1 MADIPVTIYA
11 GVEAYRAW
19 RSQHPDDPIPVYIG
33 RFQPFHLGHAKCL
46 KKVREKYRNVIIGIG
61 SAQHERSARNP
72 LSYAERKSIVGAA
85 IVELLVDGSL
95 EFDNVFMIPIF
106 DIGADDAWMD
116 TIQMIVGKG
125 LFSIYS
131 NNDWVRSLAERWGV
145 PVEDK
150 MERYGEDIRASTV
163 RSMIQNGNDAWTG
176 LVPASCAA
184 LLKAGKLDDVIKS
197 CCGIVNDREID
208 METVASPGKIKVGL
222 DLHGVVDK
230 RPGHFIALA
239 NSVRR
244 GGGEVHVI
252 TGQSHDTVLERELL
266 SYNGGIKWWDAI
278 FSITDQLLA
287 TSVPY
292 TIDEIGGKIFPG
304 ADWDAAKAKYC
315 EKEGMTFHVD
325 DSGVF
330 GKYFKTPYLLFQQ

>member
-1 MADIPVTIYA
+1 MADTPSTIYS

-19 RSQHPDDPIPVYIG
+19 RSQHPGETIPVYIG
-33 RFQPFHLGHAKCL
+33 RFQPFHLGHLKCL
-46 KKVREKYRNVIIGIG
+46 KRVREKYRNVIIGIG

-72 LSYAERKSIVGAA
+72 LSYAERKSIVEAA
-85 IVELLVDGSL
+85 LEGSRLAGDL
-95 EFDNVFMIPIF
+95 EFDSVFVVPVF

-116 TIQMIVGKG
+116 TIQMVAGKG
-125 LFSIYS
+125 KFSIYS

-145 PVEDK
+145 PVEGK
-150 MERYGEDIRASTV
+150 MERYGDDIRASTI
-163 RSMIQNGNDAWTG
+163 RAMIQNDNAAWED
-176 LVPASCAA
+176 LVPAPCAK
-184 LLKAGKLDDVIKS
+184 LLRDGNLGAVIKS
-197 CCGIVNDREID
+197 CCGVVNDREIER
-208 METVASPGKIKVGL
+208 ETVVSPGKLKIGF

-230 RPGHFIALA
+230 KPAHFVALA

-252 TGQSHDTVLERELL
+252 TGQSRDGVLERELL

-292 TIDEIGGKIFPG
+292 TIDEIGGKAFPD
-304 ADWDAAKAKYC
+304 ADWDSAKAKYC

-325 DSGVF
+325 DSSVF
-330 GKYFKTPYLLFQQ
+330 GKFFKTPYLLFQQ